1 MQMRPRY
8 GNLSACR
15 EVIAAC
21 LQTDWYT
28 HTDVE
33 VFRSSF
39 LLLWKTL
46 VDTFE
51 LRLLI
56 EVHDEWPGAGALPEG
71 GEGAGG
77 RTPNSFCAKYFEK
90 SPKLAKQILG
100 ASPRTPCAPS
110 FFKSWI
116 RPCGNLDLDDSS
128 QVSMWTKT
136 ETWERRHAVASQLG
150 GC

>member
-1 MQMRPRY
+1 MRPRY
-8 GNLSACR
+8 GNLSAFR

-21 LQTDWYT
+21 SQKDWYT

-39 LLLWKTL
+39 LLLWKIL

-56 EVHDEWPGAGALPEG
+56 EVHDEWPGAGAEPEG
-71 GEGAGG
+71 GTA
-77 RTPNSFCAKYFEK
+77 NSFCAKYFEK
-90 SPKLAKQILG
+90 SPKFANKILG

-116 RPCGNLDLDDSS
+116 RPCGDLDLDDSS
-128 QVSMWTKT
+128 QVSVWTKT
-136 ETWERRHAVASQLG
+136 ETGERRHAVASQLG